1 MSRWLPQLVLWISAL
16 GFGYFGVVFL
26 WDPAGYAS
34 KVDLVA
40 ATPSA
45 RAEVRA
51 MYGGLELALAAFL
64 ATCAQRPEWYRLGLL
79 LSAIAF
85 LGLGTGRAVGLALE
99 GVAPPLMRL
108 LLASEVAL
116 AGLALWAMRYTAR

>member
-1 MSRWLPQLVLWISAL
+1 MSRWLPQIVLWISAL

-26 WDPAGYAS
+26 LDPAGYAS

-51 MYGGLELALAAFL
+51 MYGGLELALAVFL
-64 ATCAQRPEWYRLGLL
+64 ATCAQRPEWWRLGLL
-79 LSAIAF
+79 LSAVAF
-85 LGLGTGRAVGLALE
+85 LGLGTGRAVGLAIE
-99 GVAPPLMRL
+99 GVAPPLMRV
-108 LLASEVAL
+108 LLASEVVL
-116 AGLALWAMRYTAR
+116 AALALWAMRVTPR

>member
-1 MSRWLPQLVLWISAL
+1 MSRWLPQIVLWISAL

-26 WDPAGYAS
+26 LDPAGYAS

-51 MYGGLELALAAFL
+51 MYGGLELALAVFL
-64 ATCAQRPEWYRLGLL
+64 ATCAQRPEWWRLGLL
-79 LSAIAF
+79 LSAVAF

-99 GVAPPLMRL
+99 GVAPPFMRL
-108 LLASEVAL
+108 LLASEVVL
-116 AGLALWAMRYTAR
+116 AALALWAMRVTPR